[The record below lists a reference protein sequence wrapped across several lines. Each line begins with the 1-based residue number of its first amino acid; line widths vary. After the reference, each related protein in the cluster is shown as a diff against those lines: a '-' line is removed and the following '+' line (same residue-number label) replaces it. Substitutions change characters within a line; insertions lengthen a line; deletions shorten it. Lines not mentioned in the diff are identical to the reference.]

1 MMLMLL
7 RGMCNMA
14 LLRLFLQ
21 GLLLQ
26 CLLLQGPSVDQLR
39 AKRTAKS
46 RPTMSSNEAVPSVAP
61 RKQSV
66 ANDDRG
72 HSELSQLQRLAGV
85 IVLLSNDSH
94 NAISKASQ

>member
-1 MMLMLL
+1 
-7 RGMCNMA
+7 MA

-66 ANDDRG
+66 ASDDRG